1 MQALDRGS
9 QARQRGEST
18 ADEYLERRM
27 QALVGSMPPWK
38 AELASKRMAASATP
52 EEQHGTAGT
61 VVRMREPIRRL
72 SDEEVDG
79 DEGWIRE
86 TDEPEL
92 RNVEASRD
100 DEYWQVTVWVAEFLR
115 EEPLEGEL
123 RREMAAAL
131 SAVAGVDSV
140 QEEDREI
147 WNLQGSPSGEELLQ
161 AAAAVV
167 DALADR
173 ARSHLNSLGG

>member
-1 MQALDRGS
+1 
-9 QARQRGEST
+9 
-18 ADEYLERRM
+18 
-27 QALVGSMPPWK
+27 
-38 AELASKRMAASATP
+38 
-52 EEQHGTAGT
+52 
-61 VVRMREPIRRL
+61 MREPIRRL
-72 SDEEVDG
+72 SDGEVDG

-173 ARSHLNSLGG
+173 ARSHLKSLGG